1 MPSPSSPPEMNKEEM
16 REKMRVL
23 CQCLPFSL
31 KASTGQSAETE
42 KANFTDN
49 ISKAYTV
56 TLNTGNNFS
65 WQMNLLHPGHFHQEM
80 PLLVG
85 TTGSLSRNTN
95 WSDARVWKAKGVL
108 KPQGLRPA
116 TEQRLKDTM
125 RSEATLPQD
134 GISLSPATWPVTTD
148 VVHTQNKQA
157 HSGSYIWH
165 VQHMTTWE
173 S

>member
-1 MPSPSSPPEMNKEEM
+1 MSAFQLEGFHWAKQ
-16 REKMRVL
+16 RER
-23 CQCLPFSL
+23 
-31 KASTGQSAETE
+31 E

-56 TLNTGNNFS
+56 SLNTGNNFS
-65 WQMNLLHPGHFHQEM
+65 WQMNVLHPGHFHQEV

-95 WSDARVWKAKGVL
+95 WSDARVWKAKGVWSHRDWDQAL
-108 KPQGLRPA
+108 SNR
-116 TEQRLKDTM
+116 RLKDITW
-125 RSEATLPQD
+125 SEATLPED
-134 GISLSPATWPVTTD
+134 VISLSPATWQVTAD

-157 HSGSYIWH
+157 HSGTCIWH
-165 VQHMTTWE
+165 VQRMTTWE